1 MSDVDLKKIQKL
13 IQEKEY
19 SKIILEV
26 EAQTTE
32 KNRSAALHNLLGFC
46 RASKSNHGKLVL

>member
-26 EAQTTE
+26 EAQTIE
-32 KNRSAALHNLLGFC
+32 KNRSAALHNLL
-46 RASKSNHGKLVL
+46 